1 MELLPDCEQRM
12 CARQIWSNWQKTWR
26 GKERRKQFCRCAKSS
41 FEVKFQDEMD
51 KLSILGNKNICGDLL
66 HYERKTW
73 CKSYFKEHAKFD
85 IVENNMCEIFKSWML
100 AARHK

>member
-1 MELLPDCEQRM
+1 MEFWSDRERRM
-12 CARQIWSNWQKTWR
+12 CVGNIWSNWKKTWR
-26 GKERRKQFCRCAKSS
+26 GQERRKQFWRCAKSS
-41 FEVKFQDEMD
+41 FEVKFQYDMD
-51 KLSILGNKNICGDLL
+51 KLAKPCNKNICGDLL